1 MGDPSL
7 GDLFQ
12 AIGGGSVALFAY
24 VVWRSLDKLADVMRE
39 GFRAVTAEVHDQ
51 GERIAR
57 IEAAHFLEESE
68 ERSAA
73 AARTRTPPRGV
84 IPFER
89 DRDER

>member
-1 MGDPSL
+1 MGEPSL

-24 VVWRSLDKLADVMRE
+24 VVWRSMERLADVMRD
-39 GFRAVTAEVHDQ
+39 GFRSMTAEVHAQ

-57 IEAAHFLEESE
+57 IEAAHFLEGSE

-73 AARTRTPPRGV
+73 STRTRTPPRGV